1 MRTQPPPAPPPPQLG
16 QTVRFSRVIASRRSA
31 DGLPIVQSLGAERT
45 GIVIGMRR
53 LYERVPDT
61 HPPRNINPVCI
72 YLVAVTL
79 HRHYKVYAADIR
91 L

>member
-1 MRTQPPPAPPPPQLG
+1 MPKTATEPTFALG
-16 QTVRFSRVIASRRSA
+16 QVVRFARVVATRRGT
-31 DGLPIVQSLGAERT
+31 DGLPIVQSLGNERT

-53 LYERVPDT
+53 LYERVPNT

-91 L
+91 A